1 MATVDI
7 LRLYAL
13 RPDGIRSVPEEAV
26 ELLKEIRIRRIERA
40 VGYLCISAAGIF
52 LSFAPSKIIGD
63 NVSPWVE
70 LSWSISMFISGSICL
85 YGSITDKWIGEYAG
99 APLLLSVMFLY
110 AAACLRSAWGES
122 WTLFAFGLIVAAY
135 GWSLWGRWKDVRAIK
150 RQAVALGCSE
160 EE

>member
-7 LRLYAL
+7 LLCAI

-26 ELLKEIRIRRIERA
+26 EILKEIRIRRIERA
-40 VGYLCISAAGIF
+40 FGYLFISLAGVF
-52 LSFAPSKIIGD
+52 LTFEPSKIIGE
-63 NVSPWVE
+63 NVSTVIE
-70 LSWSISMFISGSICL
+70 LSWSISMIISGLICL
-85 YGSITDKWIGEYAG
+85 YGSVTDKWIGEYAG

-110 AAACLRSAWGES
+110 AAACVRSAWGES
-122 WTLFAFGLIVAAY
+122 LPLFAFGLIVAAY